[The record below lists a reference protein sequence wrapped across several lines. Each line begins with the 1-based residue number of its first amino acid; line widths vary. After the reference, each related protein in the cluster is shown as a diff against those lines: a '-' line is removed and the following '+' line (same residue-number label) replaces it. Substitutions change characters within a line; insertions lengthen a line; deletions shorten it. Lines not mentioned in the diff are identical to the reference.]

1 MSKVQFT
8 EDAMKQLHQWSQEN
22 IKTVKRIVD
31 LMDSIRQ
38 DPFTGIGKPEALKH
52 QYRGYWSRRITDE
65 HRLIYKVDSE
75 RNVTIYSLVSH
86 YPQD

>member
-8 EDAMKQLHQWSQEN
+8 EDATQQFYKWSQEN
-22 IKTVKRIVD
+22 LKTVKRIVE

-52 QYRGYWSRRITDE
+52 QYKGYWSRRITE
-65 HRLIYKVDSE
+65 
-75 RNVTIYSLVSH
+75 
-86 YPQD
+86 